1 MKKVILS
8 ILTFM
13 TLSSVLAQAPEMF
26 NYQSAVRNSSGDIVA
41 NQNVSF
47 RISILE
53 GSVGGNSVYVETH
66 SATTSDLGLVDF
78 KIGDGISQSGNFSTI
93 DWGSNAHFVQV
104 ELDVNGGSNYSV
116 MGTSSLVSVPYALHA
131 KTSEDTPTNVSDLNN
146 DAGFITSP
154 NDGDF
159 DSSNEIQSLSLVGS
173 DLTISGGN
181 TITLPVSGGNE
192 SWIMNSDSA
201 VYLGQTNTISAN
213 NDFSVVAG
221 ENNTLDANYSIVSGM
236 QNDVTGFMNMA
247 VGFGDTIGQS
257 GFTLYK
263 YAFGENVKLLRSG
276 NGTYNSIPSLGVGE
290 NIITL
295 PGGYMFGQDIT
306 NSVGIYNYGF
316 GRNIEFNTAN
326 AYVIGIGDSPSN
338 PVVANGNRSFNIAF
352 CPQTGAANNDIAFY
366 VGANSSTN
374 TGFVGIGTE
383 SPGSKLTVEN
393 GDIYLPDATNGV
405 ILTNPNGN
413 CYRVTVDNSGS
424 LITNS
429 ITCP

>member
-1 MKKVILS
+1 MKKVLLTIFAFMS
-8 ILTFM
+8 ISTM
-13 TLSSVLAQAPEMF
+13 LAQSPEMF
-26 NYQSAVRNSSGDIVA
+26 NYQSAVRNSTGEVVA

-47 RISILE
+47 RITILE
-53 GSVGGNSVYVETH
+53 GAIGGNSVYAETH
-66 SATTSDLGLVDF
+66 SVTTSDLGLVDF
-78 KIGDGISQSGNFSTI
+78 KIGDGTVQSGDFSLI

-104 ELDVNGGSNYSV
+104 ELDVAGGSNYTT

-131 KTSEDTPTNVSDLNN
+131 KTSEDTPINLSELTNDV
-146 DAGFITSP
+146 GYITSP

-159 DSSNEIQSLSLVGS
+159 DNSNEIQSLSISGS

-181 TITLPVSGGNE
+181 TITLPSSGANE

-201 VYLGQTNTISAN
+201 VYLGQTNTISSN
-213 NDFSVVAG
+213 NDFSIVAG
-221 ENNTLDANYSIVSGM
+221 ENNSIDANYSFVSGM

-247 VGFGDTIGQS
+247 VGFGDTIGQD

-276 NGTYNSIPSLGVGE
+276 NGSYNSIPSLGVGE
-290 NIITL
+290 NIVTQ
-295 PGGYMFGQDIT
+295 PGGYMLGQDIT
-306 NSVGIYNYGF
+306 NSVGIYNYAF

-352 CPQTGAANNDIAFY
+352 CPQTGTANNDIAFF
-366 VGANSSTN
+366 VGANSSSN

-383 SPGSKLTVEN
+383 TPGSKLTVEN
-393 GDIYLPDATNGV
+393 GDIYLPDSSNGV
-405 ILTNPNGN
+405 ILTNPSGN
-413 CYRVTVDNSGS
+413 CYRITVDNSGNLVS
-424 LITNS
+424 SS